1 MTTVYFICV
10 RYLAGLDRA
19 RREHRRVVGHAAFR
33 TRRNFLPTRIS
44 QRLCFSVLRR
54 ALESPFSTVSPSVL
68 PEAPL
73 ITSASSPVTGSLS
86 FVATDL
92 AAVLVPAIVAP
103 ADEEP
108 DEAPPARQLVNR
120 DTSVVQ
126 GLGCDRQ
133 KLGREPEP
141 WDDWLCR
148 KPGSG
153 PTAEGSSS

>member
-1 MTTVYFICV
+1 MTTVYFIYIRCP
-10 RYLAGLDRA
+10 AGLDRA
-19 RREHRRVVGHAAFR
+19 RGEHRRVLGHTAFR

-44 QRLCFSVLRR
+44 QRPCFSVLRR
-54 ALESPFSTVSPSVL
+54 ALESPFSTVSLSVL
-68 PEAPL
+68 AEAPL
-73 ITSASSPVTGSLS
+73 ITSARSPVTGSVG

-92 AAVLVPAIVAP
+92 AAVLVPAVVAP

-108 DEAPPARQLVNR
+108 VEAPPARQLVNR

-126 GLGCDRQ
+126 GFGCDRQ
-133 KLGREPEP
+133 KLGCEPEP
-141 WDDWLCR
+141 WDDWLRR